1 MKKEKTW
8 RKFFFEINQI
18 VEEIHKTQEDNIL
31 RASAI
36 ITETIEKKGIIHT
49 FGVGHSHIVAEDVF
63 WRAGTL
69 ANVHAILEP
78 SMTGHT
84 EITKSGDMEKIE
96 GTGPII
102 LDYHRV
108 SPGDVLIVISNS
120 GNNAAPIDVAREGQ
134 KRGISVIAITSV
146 EYSNFLNPLH
156 SSGKK
161 LKDFADVVI
170 DNCCPIGD
178 AVIKFEDFE
187 TKVGAT
193 STIAGSYILNAL
205 LVQAV
210 EEALEKGVTPDVYFN
225 GSLSANSSQVKEHN
239 QNLIDKY
246 FSRIR
251 NL

>member
-1 MKKEKTW
+1 LSTEKSWKRYFAEMT
-8 RKFFFEINQI
+8 QV
-18 VEEIHKTQEDNIL
+18 VEEIQKTQEKAIL
-31 RASAI
+31 EASSL
-36 ITETIEKKGIIHT
+36 ITRTIEQEGIIHT

-78 SMTGHT
+78 SMTGHS
-84 EITKSGDMEKIE
+84 EITKSAGMEKIE
-96 GTGPII
+96 GTGEII

-108 SPGDVLIVISNS
+108 APEDILIVISNS
-120 GNNAAPIDVAREGQ
+120 GNNGAPIDVAREAR
-134 KRGISVIAITSV
+134 KRGIKVIAITSV
-146 EYSNFLNPLH
+146 RYSDYLKPLH

-161 LKDFADVVI
+161 LKDHADIII

-178 AVIKFEDFE
+178 AAVNFEDLDAG
-187 TKVGAT
+187 VGAT

-210 EEALEKGVTPDVYFN
+210 EDILKKGKVPDVYFN
-225 GSLSANSSQVKEHN
+225 GSLAANSVKVKEHN
-239 QNLIDKY
+239 QALIDKY
-246 FSRIR
+246 YSRIR

>member
-1 MKKEKTW
+1 MGKEKTW
-8 RKFFFEINQI
+8 KKYFAEITKI
-18 VEEIHKTQEDNIL
+18 
-31 RASAI
+31 A
-36 ITETIEKKGIIHT
+36 ETIEKTQEGNIQRASSLIGNTIENDGIIHT

-96 GTGPII
+96 GTGSII

-108 SPGDVLIVISNS
+108 SPGDVLIIISNS

-134 KRGISVIAITSV
+134 KRGIKVIAITSV

-187 TKVGAT
+187 TKVGPT

-210 EEALEKGVTPDVYFN
+210 EDTLEKGKTPDVYFN
-225 GSLSANSSQVKEHN
+225 GSLSANAPRVKEHN